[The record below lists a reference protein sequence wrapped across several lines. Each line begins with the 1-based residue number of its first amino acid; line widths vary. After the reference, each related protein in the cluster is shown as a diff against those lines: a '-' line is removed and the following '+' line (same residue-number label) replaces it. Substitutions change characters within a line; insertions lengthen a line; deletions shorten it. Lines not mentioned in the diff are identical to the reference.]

1 MLLWNVDCG
10 ALIRSIAQ
18 MAPSSQPIVIGV
30 GDIVNRSTKVEDARE
45 PLELMVSAIREA
57 LKDAGLNSSQT
68 ERLQSTI
75 DSIDV
80 VRTWTWPYPDLPGS
94 IAQKLGVSVRHKEL
108 SPHGGNQPGKVFDE
122 AARSISQGKTKV
134 AVLTGG
140 EALASCTSSL
150 LPR

>member
-1 MLLWNVDCG
+1 
-10 ALIRSIAQ
+10 
-18 MAPSSQPIVIGV
+18 MASNSQPIVIGV
-30 GDIVNRSTKVEDARE
+30 GDVVNRSTKVEDAHE
-45 PLELMVSAIREA
+45 PLSLMVTAVQEA
-57 LKDAGLNSSQT
+57 LNDAGLSESQKSK
-68 ERLQSTI
+68 LQSSI

-94 IAQKLGVSVRHKEL
+94 IGKKLGVSLRHSEL

-140 EALASCTSSL
+140 EALASCMTRLFSS
-150 LPR
+150 

>member
-1 MLLWNVDCG
+1 MT
-10 ALIRSIAQ
+10 S
-18 MAPSSQPIVIGV
+18 SSQPIVIGV
-30 GDIVNRSTKVEDARE
+30 ADIVNRSLKVEDARE
-45 PLELMVSAIREA
+45 PLDLMVSAIQEA
-57 LKDAGLNSSQT
+57 LRDVGLDSSCT
-68 ERLQSTI
+68 AKLQSNI

-94 IAQKLGVSVRHKEL
+94 IAQKLGAHVRHSEL

-140 EALASCTSSL
+140 EALASRTRRPLPSL
-150 LPR
+150 DLC